1 MMSGRIVTASPA
13 PAGACVTEGG
23 RAGVLWEGS
32 FGSRGEVE
40 SGADGRAAMS
50 GLGFGAAALNGSEG
64 GDVVDKIDMSLD
76 DIIRMNRAQQ
86 RKLNSRF
93 YPYANGGFRPGGS
106 RWRFQQQKGF
116 GRGRYGYRWRIMP
129 GRRRPYRVRTGL
141 AAWKASNFREGVS
154 PLSRLPLSERSIQR
168 PMYKRSI
175 TPPRSPEWRKP
186 MPGLQWPLPRR
197 DNLSSAMAYSGSTMS
212 YNGYKLEEQRENRQA
227 TFLSRSGLKVQT
239 QLENDLHLDQ
249 PSDTRPCPWRTSTTS
264 GGILTV
270 SIENPAALE
279 LTINPV
285 HRLSRSILPP
295 FLIKDPSQQK
305 APKGVALQFD
315 INSIGKQTGITLNER
330 FRILKE
336 QRITLSPGKGTRF
349 VTVE

>member
-1 MMSGRIVTASPA
+1 MSVRIVTTSPA

-23 RAGVLWEGS
+23 RLGDLWRGGS
-32 FGSRGEVE
+32 GSRGEVE
-40 SGADGRAAMS
+40 AGADGRAAMS
-50 GLGFGAAALNGSEG
+50 GLGFGDVDMDGSEG
-64 GDVVDKIDMSLD
+64 GEVLDKIDMSLD

-86 RKLNSRF
+86 RRLNTRY
-93 YPYANGGFRPGGS
+93 YPYANGRFRPGGS
-106 RWRFQQQKGF
+106 RWGFQQQRGY

-129 GRRRPYRVRTGL
+129 GRRRPYRVKTGL

-154 PLSRLPLSERSIQR
+154 PLSRLPLSERSMQR

-186 MPGLQWPLPRR
+186 LPGLQWPLPRR
-197 DNLSSAMAYSGSTMS
+197 DNLSSAMSYSGSTMS

-227 TFLSRSGLKVQT
+227 TFLSRRGLEVQT
-239 QLENDLHLDQ
+239 QMETDLHLDQ
-249 PSDTRPCPWRTSTTS
+249 PSDIRPCPWRTSSTS
-264 GGILTV
+264 EGILTV

-279 LTINPV
+279 LTINSAP
-285 HRLSRSILPP
+285 RLNRPILPP

-336 QRITLSPGKGTRF
+336 QRITLSPSKGTRF
-349 VTVE
+349 VTVG